1 MVAGST
7 SWVVGLAEEPPRRVS
22 CSWIVDPTRGSLSP
36 PIYVFGGCDDSK
48 SSKWGEVFDPKKQT
62 WDALPMPPPHCSR
75 PLMCEKI
82 VIKEEKEMLAMTGT
96 GQCLSYIPSESK
108 WKEGNRLRPSALV
121 NLSSRFPMGWHVIE
135 NVVYCSNSDG
145 LVTWCE
151 AHKWESPETEVVA
164 WREVMGLEALRD
176 TLAASKL
183 VSYAGRLW
191 DYWETTVK
199 PELLARRIKIQ
210 ELDQVLPG
218 HKLSNSGPNLLI
230 FWDVL
235 VPPHKL
241 EIWCAEISLVRRK
254 ETFEIRGNIV
264 WSQVVITLDPPPH
277 HHHCRILSA
286 LPLNL

>member
-1 MVAGST
+1 MMMNNPCEVEPLSRRKKLKVCPPSGLSLLPEEMVLSCLARISKSEHDSLSLVSKWHRSLLLTPELHNFRTLSGCTEEKLKHPSRTKSTLHLAWWHMVAGST

-62 WDALPMPPPHCSR
+62 WDALPMPPRHCSR

-96 GQCLSYIPSESK
+96 GQCLSYIP
-108 WKEGNRLRPSALV
+108 
-121 NLSSRFPMGWHVIE
+121 M
-135 NVVYCSNSDG
+135 YCSNSDG

-176 TLAASKL
+176 TLEANQDSRTRSIADAMYDL
-183 VSYAGRLW
+183 ITAVSVVCSFY
-191 DYWETTVK
+191 
-199 PELLARRIKIQ
+199 
-210 ELDQVLPG
+210 
-218 HKLSNSGPNLLI
+218 NSFIN
-230 FWDVL
+230 
-235 VPPHKL
+235 
-241 EIWCAEISLVRRK
+241 S
-254 ETFEIRGNIV
+254 
-264 WSQVVITLDPPPH
+264 
-277 HHHCRILSA
+277 SA
-286 LPLNL
+286 LSLEFISVR